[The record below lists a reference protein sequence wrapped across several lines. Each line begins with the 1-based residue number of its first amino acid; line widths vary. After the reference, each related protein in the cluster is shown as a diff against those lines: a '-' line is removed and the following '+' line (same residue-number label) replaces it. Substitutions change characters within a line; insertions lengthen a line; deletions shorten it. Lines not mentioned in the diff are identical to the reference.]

1 MEHIIH
7 LLIGFIVLS
16 FLLKTGFY
24 PRWGIWLSALVYT
37 VFLICIGPWATEQSP
52 TEINSLLASAP
63 HILPLSVYVTL
74 EASIMIAFCFN
85 CFADTSKQ
93 RTLFQRT
100 VTYILNFY
108 PGLLMAGIL
117 TYLLIQLFF
126 AFPGVSFGL
135 ITGISSVAVFI
146 LISGLSLLLKNI
158 VGERKLRLE
167 ILFITNLF
175 IVLLSVV
182 STGNN

>member
-1 MEHIIH
+1 M
-7 LLIGFIVLS
+7 
-16 FLLKTGFY
+16 
-24 PRWGIWLSALVYT
+24 
-37 VFLICIGPWATEQSP
+37 
-52 TEINSLLASAP
+52 
-63 HILPLSVYVTL
+63 
-74 EASIMIAFCFN
+74 
-85 CFADTSKQ
+85 
-93 RTLFQRT
+93 
-100 VTYILNFY
+100 NFY

-135 ITGISSVAVFI
+135 ITGISSVTVFI

>member
-63 HILPLSVYVTL
+63 HILTLSVYVTF
-74 EASIMIAFCFN
+74 EASIMITFCFN

-117 TYLLIQLFF
+117 T
-126 AFPGVSFGL
+126 
-135 ITGISSVAVFI
+135 
-146 LISGLSLLLKNI
+146 
-158 VGERKLRLE
+158 
-167 ILFITNLF
+167 
-175 IVLLSVV
+175 
-182 STGNN
+182 

>member
-63 HILPLSVYVTL
+63 HILTLSVYVTL

-108 PGLLMAGIL
+108 PGLLMAGLL
-117 TYLLIQLFF
+117 T
-126 AFPGVSFGL
+126 
-135 ITGISSVAVFI
+135 
-146 LISGLSLLLKNI
+146 
-158 VGERKLRLE
+158 
-167 ILFITNLF
+167 
-175 IVLLSVV
+175 
-182 STGNN
+182 

>member
-63 HILPLSVYVTL
+63 HILTLSVYVSLNNDRFLFQLFCRHLKTADTFPTDSYIHIEFLSRTANGGHTNLSAYTVVLRFSGSQLRTDHRHLFSCCFYTDIRTEPTL
-74 EASIMIAFCFN
+74 EKHSR
-85 CFADTSKQ
+85 
-93 RTLFQRT
+93 RTE
-100 VTYILNFY
+100 
-108 PGLLMAGIL
+108 
-117 TYLLIQLFF
+117 
-126 AFPGVSFGL
+126 
-135 ITGISSVAVFI
+135 IT
-146 LISGLSLLLKNI
+146 
-158 VGERKLRLE
+158 
-167 ILFITNLF
+167 T
-175 IVLLSVV
+175 
-182 STGNN
+182 

>member
-63 HILPLSVYVTL
+63 HILTLSVYVTL
-74 EASIMIAFCFN
+74 EASIMITFCFN

-93 RTLFQRT
+93 RTLF
-100 VTYILNFY
+100 
-108 PGLLMAGIL
+108 
-117 TYLLIQLFF
+117 LLIQLFF

>member
-24 PRWGIWLSALVYT
+24 PRWGIWL
-37 VFLICIGPWATEQSP
+37 EQSP

-63 HILPLSVYVTL
+63 HILTLSVYVTL

>member
-63 HILPLSVYVTL
+63 HILTLSVYVTL

-100 VTYILNFY
+100 VTYILNF
-108 PGLLMAGIL
+108 
-117 TYLLIQLFF
+117 
-126 AFPGVSFGL
+126 
-135 ITGISSVAVFI
+135 
-146 LISGLSLLLKNI
+146 LSRTAN
-158 VGERKLRLE
+158 GGH
-167 ILFITNLF
+167 TNLSAYTV
-175 IVLLSVV
+175 VLRFSGSQLRTDHRHLFSCCFYTDIWTEPTLEKH
-182 STGNN
+182 SRRTEITT

>member
-63 HILPLSVYVTL
+63 HILTLSVYVTL
-74 EASIMIAFCFN
+74 EASIMIAFLLQLFCRHLKT
-85 CFADTSKQ
+85 ADTFPTDSYIHIEFLS
-93 RTLFQRT
+93 RTA
-100 VTYILNFY
+100 N
-108 PGLLMAGIL
+108 GGH
-117 TYLLIQLFF
+117 
-126 AFPGVSFGL
+126 
-135 ITGISSVAVFI
+135 
-146 LISGLSLLLKNI
+146 
-158 VGERKLRLE
+158 
-167 ILFITNLF
+167 TNLSAYTV
-175 IVLLSVV
+175 VLRFSGSQLRTDHRHLFSYCFYTDIRTEPTLEKH
-182 STGNN
+182 SRRTEITT

>member
-63 HILPLSVYVTL
+63 HILTLSVYVTL
-74 EASIMIAFCFN
+74 EASIMIAF
-85 CFADTSKQ
+85 AS
-93 RTLFQRT
+93 T
-100 VTYILNFY
+100 VLQIPQNSGHFSNGQLHTY
-108 PGLLMAGIL
+108 
-117 TYLLIQLFF
+117 
-126 AFPGVSFGL
+126 
-135 ITGISSVAVFI
+135 
-146 LISGLSLLLKNI
+146 
-158 VGERKLRLE
+158 
-167 ILFITNLF
+167 
-175 IVLLSVV
+175 
-182 STGNN
+182 

>member
-7 LLIGFIVLS
+7 LLICFIVLS

-63 HILPLSVYVTL
+63 HILTLSVYVTF
-74 EASIMIAFCFN
+74 EASIMITFCFN

>member
-1 MEHIIH
+1 MGYGTIANRD
-7 LLIGFIVLS
+7 
-16 FLLKTGFY
+16 K
-24 PRWGIWLSALVYT
+24 LSAGL
-37 VFLICIGPWATEQSP
+37 C
-52 TEINSLLASAP
+52 P
-63 HILPLSVYVTL
+63 HILTLSVYVTL

-146 LISGLSLLLKNI
+146 LISGLSLLLK
-158 VGERKLRLE
+158 
-167 ILFITNLF
+167 T
-175 IVLLSVV
+175 
-182 STGNN
+182 

>member
-63 HILPLSVYVTL
+63 HILTLSVYVTL

-93 RTLFQRT
+93 QTLFQRT

-108 PGLLMAGIL
+108 PGLL
-117 TYLLIQLFF
+117 
-126 AFPGVSFGL
+126 
-135 ITGISSVAVFI
+135 
-146 LISGLSLLLKNI
+146 
-158 VGERKLRLE
+158 
-167 ILFITNLF
+167 
-175 IVLLSVV
+175 IVLRFSGSQLRTDHRHLFSCCFYTDIRTEPTLEKH
-182 STGNN
+182 SRRTEITT

>member
-1 MEHIIH
+1 
-7 LLIGFIVLS
+7 
-16 FLLKTGFY
+16 
-24 PRWGIWLSALVYT
+24 
-37 VFLICIGPWATEQSP
+37 
-52 TEINSLLASAP
+52 
-63 HILPLSVYVTL
+63 
-74 EASIMIAFCFN
+74 MIAFCFN

>member
-63 HILPLSVYVTL
+63 HILTLSVYVTL

-100 VTYILNFY
+100 VC
-108 PGLLMAGIL
+108 GGVWHDKGIL
-117 TYLLIQLFF
+117 YRNMDFYDG
-126 AFPGVSFGL
+126 AGSR
-135 ITGISSVAVFI
+135 
-146 LISGLSLLLKNI
+146 I
-158 VGERKLRLE
+158 VKA
-167 ILFITNLF
+167 INWIA
-175 IVLLSVV
+175 
-182 STGNN
+182 

>member
-63 HILPLSVYVTL
+63 HTDPFSICHARSLNNDRFLLQLFCRHLKTADTFPTDSYIHIEFLSRTANGGHTNLSAYTVVLRFSGSQLRTDHRHLFSCCFYTDIRTEPTL
-74 EASIMIAFCFN
+74 EKHSR
-85 CFADTSKQ
+85 
-93 RTLFQRT
+93 RTE
-100 VTYILNFY
+100 
-108 PGLLMAGIL
+108 
-117 TYLLIQLFF
+117 
-126 AFPGVSFGL
+126 
-135 ITGISSVAVFI
+135 IT
-146 LISGLSLLLKNI
+146 
-158 VGERKLRLE
+158 
-167 ILFITNLF
+167 T
-175 IVLLSVV
+175 
-182 STGNN
+182 